1 MSYFLCQDLLIDS
14 IIFFLLSLGFGLL
27 LNNFTLNNSFLT
39 VNARTSIFHMI
50 IFNYKK
56 KTFWKELFF
65 SCHMTF
71 EIEQFI
77 DSFK

>member
-1 MSYFLCQDLLIDS
+1 
-14 IIFFLLSLGFGLL
+14 
-27 LNNFTLNNSFLT
+27 
-39 VNARTSIFHMI
+39 MI

-56 KTFWKELFF
+56 KTFRKELFF